1 MGDIQNEAEII
12 LEAHA
17 AYIADLA
24 VCNDDPLL
32 IWEIYVDLFE
42 TNKSPVRE
50 PSIARCVRKART
62 EASYNKSDRAKHG
75 IGRGNGTA
83 RSYKRTANRANRR
96 LDAAICRDALLS
108 H

>member
-1 MGDIQNEAEII
+1 M
-12 LEAHA
+12 EAHA

-24 VCNDDPLL
+24 VCNDDPIL

-62 EASYNKSDRAKHG
+62 EASYNKSDRSRFG
-75 IGRGNGTA
+75 IGRGKPATG
-83 RSYKRTANRANRR
+83 RIKRAANRANRR
-96 LDAAICRDALLS
+96 FDAAICRDALLS